1 MPTYECD
8 DFRVTFTRTDSGDSD
23 ADLYRVDAEPSGA
36 RSVSSTFR
44 LPMSSTRL
52 EELVVNLA
60 RSGLREIAPTDMA
73 LVQTDAEQ
81 LGSELGT
88 ALFDDVIGASYV
100 AAQRVAAAAGRGL
113 RLTLSLG
120 ATPELLS
127 VPWELLYRRP
137 RFLASQRHTPI
148 VRFLDVGDVPA
159 ALPIDGPVR
168 VLGVVS
174 SPEGLA
180 TLDVEDE
187 RGRVEAALA
196 SMVDRGLVELE
207 WCDPA
212 TPRSLRHCLRDGT
225 FHILHFVGHSDFDA
239 TGEGALYLSDEQGQ
253 PTAVTDAVLTAL
265 LGDQTSLRL
274 VVLNSC
280 KGARTTLTDPF
291 SGIAT
296 SLVALGLPA
305 VVAMQFSISDDAA
318 IVFAEELFTSLVGR
332 QYPID
337 AAVAEARKAIFA
349 EVSEIEW
356 ATPVLFLRAFDGR
369 LFEFAADP
377 AAIPLKVPPTPVVV
391 VDEPDVDSAPSPAD
405 SAGAAL
411 PAAPPLPPPPQP
423 QTLPTAS
430 DGPDGALAGHRTR
443 WLAIVAALTVAAVG
457 VGWLAWSRLGDDQDA
472 PAVDARATDTREDL
486 TPIGTTVTA
495 TRPTDPEPTVTEPAS
510 TQPASTQAATTQ
522 PTNSTVATKPTC
534 AGSPLPLRPAL
545 TGLSPEFDNEFTTVQ
560 QWLDL
565 LASAQPGTDN
575 SAVIEAMTAVFP
587 SSNVTASGNLDGYVG
602 MEASYL
608 LPVAASTGRDG
619 TTTLDVAALIYD
631 DATATTPCRT
641 GFLCS
646 TYTVAPDGTVLNAGS
661 VVPPPL
667 TRTDPYVDN
676 VWLASTDLSPFAD
689 RLTVADWFTSTCRS
703 VAAS

>member
-8 DFRVTFTRTDSGDSD
+8 DFRVTFTRTVSADSG
-23 ADLYRVDAEPSGA
+23 ADLYRVEAEYAGG
-36 RSVSSTFR
+36 RTVSSTFR

-73 LVQTDAEQ
+73 LVHTDAEQ

-88 ALFDDVIGASYV
+88 ALFDDVIGASYID
-100 AAQRVAAAAGRGL
+100 AQRVAAAAGRGL

-174 SPEGLA
+174 SPAGLA
-180 TLDVEDE
+180 ALDVEDE
-187 RGRVEAALA
+187 RARVEAALD
-196 SMVDRGLVELE
+196 SMIDRGLVELE

-239 TGEGALYLSDEQGQ
+239 TGEGALYLSDEDGQ

-337 AAVAEARKAIFA
+337 AAVSEARKAIFA

-369 LFEFAADP
+369 LFEFAAEP
-377 AAIPLKVPPTPVVV
+377 TAIPLKVAPMTVIA
-391 VDEPDVDSAPSPAD
+391 VDEPQVTSASSSADPAD
-405 SAGAAL
+405 
-411 PAAPPLPPPPQP
+411 APPLATPPPPP
-423 QTLPTAS
+423 PWQTHSSTR
-430 DGPDGALAGHRTR
+430 DGPDDAPVGHRR
-443 WLAIVAALTVAAVG
+443 RRFAIVAAVAVVAVG
-457 VGWLAWSRLGDDQDA
+457 VASLVLLRLRNDDDSA
-472 PAVDARATDTREDL
+472 TVDARQTNAREDV
-486 TPIGTTVTA
+486 TPIGTTVT
-495 TRPTDPEPTVTEPAS
+495 EPAS
-510 TQPASTQAATTQ
+510 TDAANPTQPATTQ
-522 PTNSTVATKPTC
+522 PATTTPTSTPTTTPTSTPTC
-534 AGSPLPLRPAL
+534 AGSPLPPRPAL
-545 TGLSPEFDNEFTTVQ
+545 TGLSPEFDDEFNTVQ

-565 LASAQPGTDN
+565 LASAQPGADN
-575 SAVIEAMTAVFP
+575 TAVVDAMTAVFP
-587 SSNVTASGNLDGYVG
+587 TSNVTASGNLDGYVG

-608 LPVAASTGRDG
+608 LPVTASTGRDG
-619 TTTLDVAALIYD
+619 NTTLDVAALIYD
-631 DATATTPCRT
+631 NATRTTPCRT

-646 TYTVAPDGTVLNAGS
+646 NYTVGPNGMILDARSGAAPPMTLDDL
-661 VVPPPL
+661 
-667 TRTDPYVDN
+667 YVDN
-676 VWLASTDLSPFAD
+676 VWLASTDLGPFAD
-689 RLTVADWFTSTCRS
+689 RLTVADWFTSACRS
-703 VAAS
+703 AEAS